1 MSDFLTKTTSIEITP
16 LISQLRN
23 LRDDAFPRAREL
35 GGTGQL
41 SVYVNELTAEFD
53 NGGVV
58 CGVIEARW
66 VDEFAWCLRG
76 DALREDFIGHALS
89 GVASQAVFSSLVPS
103 ETLRIPIETCLGLE
117 LGAVMASRLYVGG
130 AYTREGSRRQ
140 ERDLQLGNDAAREL
154 LGGRFDDA
162 LIATSSVAWSPW
174 FKDIAWDFSVFVFDR
189 QSAELRFLCATDE
202 D

>member
-1 MSDFLTKTTSIEITP
+1 MTDFVTKTTSIEMTP

-23 LRDDAFPRAREL
+23 LRDDAFPRARQL

-41 SVYVNELTAEFD
+41 SVYVNELIAEFD

-58 CGVIEARW
+58 YGVIEAQW

-76 DALREDFIGHALS
+76 GTLREEFIGHAIS
-89 GVASQAVFSSLVPS
+89 SEASRAMFSDLVLGESLCISV
-103 ETLRIPIETCLGLE
+103 EACLGLE
-117 LGAVMASRLYVGG
+117 LGAIMASRLYVGG
-130 AYTREGSRRQ
+130 AYTREGSRNQ

-154 LGGRFDDA
+154 LGGSFDDA

-189 QSAELRFLCATDE
+189 RNAELRFVCATDE